1 MMSMLR
7 TFFEIGRDQSMF
19 DGLNIFQEKELC
31 DKYMGQFPVI
41 SITMKSIDGDNYQE
55 AIDALRAIIGTE
67 AMRFQ
72 FLEESNILTENEKK
86 RFRALINV
94 NAKGKFTMEEDIILT
109 SLKVLSDLLSKY
121 YNQQVI
127 ILIDE
132 YDVPLDK
139 AFQNDYYDKMV
150 RLIRNLFGNVL
161 KTNDNLYF
169 AVITGCLRISKES
182 IFTGLNNF
190 KVRTI
195 SDIDCAKYFGFTD
208 HEVREMLRYYGVE
221 DRFAD
226 VKEWYDGYHFGKV
239 DVYCP
244 WDVINQCDKMRVRI
258 DSPMESHW
266 ENSSSNA
273 IVRDI
278 IEKATEATKAE
289 IEALISG
296 EFYHSM
302 LLGLLKA
309 EGSWITKSNAE
320 SGIEY
325 TDITLTVPSVKI
337 GCIIEVKYA

>member
-1 MMSMLR
+1 MTKLLPIGVENFEDFSRQNYYYIDKTMFIAELLYNRGKVNLFTRPRRFGKTLMMSMLR

-169 AVITGCLRISKES
+169 AVITGCLRISKER
-182 IFTGLNNF
+182 IFTG
-190 KVRTI
+190 
-195 SDIDCAKYFGFTD
+195 
-208 HEVREMLRYYGVE
+208 
-221 DRFAD
+221 
-226 VKEWYDGYHFGKV
+226 
-239 DVYCP
+239 
-244 WDVINQCDKMRVRI
+244 
-258 DSPMESHW
+258 
-266 ENSSSNA
+266 
-273 IVRDI
+273 
-278 IEKATEATKAE
+278 
-289 IEALISG
+289 
-296 EFYHSM
+296 
-302 LLGLLKA
+302 
-309 EGSWITKSNAE
+309 
-320 SGIEY
+320 
-325 TDITLTVPSVKI
+325 
-337 GCIIEVKYA
+337 